1 MVLSISSSTLSLYSW
16 VMKTCLALHLISNSW
31 VIFLS
36 VWIVLNSPTCLK
48 VLEMLKWLRYYT
60 NVNSQLFFFTVSVY
74 MWWKWNMGFL
84 FCFVNLPKQNKKRMF
99 ESKETWLV
107 KCAEVV
113 VVVVVVVCRWF
124 MTRQLEEAE
133 GLDLWPCL
141 RLRKLKLLLNSSMA
155 M

>member
-16 VMKTCLALHLISNSW
+16 AMKTCLALRLISNSW

-74 MWWKWNMGFL
+74 MCEKEIWVF
-84 FCFVNLPKQNKKRMF
+84 FFVLLTSQNKTKR
-99 ESKETWLV
+99 ECLKVKKPDWLNV
-107 KCAEVV
+107 
-113 VVVVVVVCRWF
+113 
-124 MTRQLEEAE
+124 
-133 GLDLWPCL
+133 
-141 RLRKLKLLLNSSMA
+141 LKLLLFVGDLWQDSWKKRRVWICDHVFGWGSWSCCSTVQWLCK
-155 M
+155 